1 MRNDDSIEKS
11 ERYSHQLNCTTKQV
25 NTFPW
30 WLNVRSLSRLKANR
44 RRVNNFDLVGLW
56 IQYVSLHL
64 GVTKFNII
72 FLSIKYD
79 SDDFVILSKLF
90 HSFTAYGKIEFLK
103 SSVLTLR
110 FGRGEKCVV

>member
-56 IQYVSLHL
+56 IPYVSLHL
-64 GVTKFNII
+64 GLTKFNII

-90 HSFTAYGKIEFLK
+90 QERLGVKAS
-103 SSVLTLR
+103 LTDQDNT
-110 FGRGEKCVV
+110 